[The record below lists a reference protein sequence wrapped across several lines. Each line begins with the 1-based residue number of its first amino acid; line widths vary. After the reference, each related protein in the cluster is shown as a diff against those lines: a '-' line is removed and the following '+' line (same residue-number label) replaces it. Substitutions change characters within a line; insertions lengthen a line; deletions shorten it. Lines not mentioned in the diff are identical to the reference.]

1 MKVETTKREIEYVA
15 IGFLL
20 SMVHWGVCMVYFAA
34 LLFFLRQGTIGAI
47 KALLIMTTRGIL
59 SSAVSS
65 NLAGPAQMEKWVLI
79 FIFSAYILLNKDR
92 PQKSV
97 VVSNAQLLVIV
108 FMLYNIVTAS
118 FASSY
123 PVVSMFKSISYA
135 VPFCAVMLGASL
147 TSPKFDWINY
157 LFWLMTPVM
166 AVSVIT
172 IPFGQ
177 FKLVN
182 ESFQGVLNHP
192 NLFGIVGAMYIVL
205 ALYNMMNNP
214 ERTHWFIFAMIAATF
229 VMIYLSESRT
239 GMFTALIMLLIYFI
253 SIPNTQKT
261 RVLIGIF
268 GIVLIAGILFLMK
281 PSIFADLTSQIE
293 KFIEK
298 RENTEIM
305 DSREQLIAN
314 SMAKFHANEWTGSG
328 FGTPFVPGKF
338 DYSFSLDITNE
349 TGNLPTALLGDCG
362 IIGNI
367 IFYGYMLY
375 ILVHTKSKNW
385 VLFFLPIVVSFGE
398 QAFFA
403 TNNIAIYYYLF
414 YGICLSD
421 SKAGDELKIE

>member
-34 LLFFLRQGTIGAI
+34 LLFFLRQGIIGAI

-65 NLAGPAQMEKWVLI
+65 SLAGPAQMEKWALI
-79 FIFSAYILLNKDR
+79 FIFSAYILLNKDH

-172 IPFGQ
+172 IPFRQ

-192 NLFGIVGAMYIVL
+192 NLFGIVGALYIVL

-261 RVLIGIF
+261 KVLIGIF
-268 GIVLIAGILFLMK
+268 GIALIAGILFLMK
-281 PSIFADLTSQIE
+281 PSIFADLTSQIQ

-298 RENTEIM
+298 RDETGIM

-375 ILVHTKSKNW
+375 ILVHTKRKNW

-414 YGICLSD
+414 YGICLSEEE
-421 SKAGDELKIE
+421 SEAKLNAP